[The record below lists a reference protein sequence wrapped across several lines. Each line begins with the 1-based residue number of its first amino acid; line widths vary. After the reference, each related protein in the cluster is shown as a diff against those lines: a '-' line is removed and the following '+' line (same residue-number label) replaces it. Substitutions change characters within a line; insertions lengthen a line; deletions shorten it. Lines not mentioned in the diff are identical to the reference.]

1 MRCLDGITDAMNLNL
16 VKLWETVRDRGAWHA
31 AVHEVEKSQT
41 QLGD

>member
-1 MRCLDGITDAMNLNL
+1 MRGLDGITDAMNLNL
-16 VKLWETVRDRGAWHA
+16 GKLWETVRDRGAWHA